1 MLVPTVHPVG
11 PVAGGRLMSNV
22 LMDQSA
28 DGAELERTAG
38 QLTDTDT
45 EDELRHMERC

>member
-1 MLVPTVHPVG
+1 MLAPTVH

-28 DGAELERTAG
+28 DGAELEN
-38 QLTDTDT
+38 
-45 EDELRHMERC
+45 